1 MSYNRILAIV
11 SVIGQDQKGVVARV
25 STYLAENNV
34 NIEDIEQKVV
44 QGLFIMNMLVDLS
57 DISFNLDEMIN
68 GLNGLGQKLSMD
80 VEVRLLGRRRDK
92 RIVLLAVYL
101 LSE

>member
-1 MSYNRILAIV
+1 MSDNRILAIV

-25 STYLAENNV
+25 STYLPENNV